1 METTMKIFDKSVFDL
16 SIATTVLP
24 LRNKSTATTFRS
36 WITNREFVR
45 TLVPQYS
52 GAKARQFLLSHIPDL
67 KVGAILLIL
76 VVAVSTSSHA
86 QLFRS
91 TSKVG
96 TTAAQF
102 LKIGVGARAIGMGS
116 AQVAMQ
122 GDISAVYWNPAALSR
137 MPFTSE
143 LTFNHV
149 DWLADIN
156 YDFAAGVL
164 HLEEFGTLGLS
175 VISLSVPEDIVRTVD
190 YPEGDGRTWDGSS
203 LAIGLTYAKS
213 LTDRFSIGFNAKFVR
228 ESVWSESASGFALDF
243 GTLYNSEI
251 PGLSLGASISNF
263 GTRLKL
269 SGRDLQFNNDPN
281 SNEGSGPNQIPSEYT
296 TESFDMPLSFRIGI
310 AYELRVAEDFRAT
323 TAIDATHPNDN
334 TEYVNS
340 GIELAWRE
348 MLFARVGYKSLFLR
362 DSEQGLTWGLGIHY
376 ALDNSTTLKLD
387 YGFAEFGRLKNVQYF
402 SLGVGL

>member
-1 METTMKIFDKSVFDL
+1 
-16 SIATTVLP
+16 
-24 LRNKSTATTFRS
+24 
-36 WITNREFVR
+36 
-45 TLVPQYS
+45 
-52 GAKARQFLLSHIPDL
+52 
-67 KVGAILLIL
+67 
-76 VVAVSTSSHA
+76 
-86 QLFRS
+86 
-91 TSKVG
+91 VG

-122 GDISAVYWNPAALSR
+122 GDISAIYWNPAALSR

-190 YPEGDGRTWDGSS
+190 YPKATAARGWQ
-203 LAIGLTYAKS
+203 LARIGLTYAKS

-263 GTRLKL
+263 
-269 SGRDLQFNNDPN
+269 
-281 SNEGSGPNQIPSEYT
+281 
-296 TESFDMPLSFRIGI
+296 
-310 AYELRVAEDFRAT
+310 A
-323 TAIDATHPNDN
+323 
-334 TEYVNS
+334 
-340 GIELAWRE
+340 
-348 MLFARVGYKSLFLR
+348 
-362 DSEQGLTWGLGIHY
+362 LG
-376 ALDNSTTLKLD
+376 
-387 YGFAEFGRLKNVQYF
+387 
-402 SLGVGL
+402 